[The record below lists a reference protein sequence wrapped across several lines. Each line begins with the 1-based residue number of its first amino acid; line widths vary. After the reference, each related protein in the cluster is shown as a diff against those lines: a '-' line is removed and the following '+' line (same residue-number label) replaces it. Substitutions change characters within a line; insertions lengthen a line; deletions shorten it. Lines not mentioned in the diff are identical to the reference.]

1 MRELYNILT
10 ESKKNFILSP
20 EDKAKLIRLDKRYNT
35 LIMKVRN
42 DFNEKDVKN
51 LDEEREKFFEARKKG
66 EKYFPIF
73 DLGEM
78 KYNTKLLKDLISL
91 KNEFQKF
98 SSCFLSKYYI
108 QCLNRKINWVN
119 YQIMIHKKFDVDYS
133 VERQL
138 SQDIYQQ
145 ALEILKYTKYQD
157 TSKLNRTI
165 GAEEAKIMIEN
176 ALKELD
182 IEWKVIIED
191 NMLARMNVLP
201 NGILRI
207 NKTAKFND
215 ADIEG
220 LIAHE
225 IKGHVLRR
233 IYANKK
239 GLYLFVHGLL
249 GYSIL
254 DEGLAI
260 WNSLNLVNKQKPNV
274 MYNIALKYVVAYNKY
289 RMDFCELFDFTK
301 QIAPTLKD
309 AQIFNCIARAKR
321 EILNTKKLGGVPDDG
336 NYLYGYD
343 IVNNMDDKQ
352 REDILKWN
360 IGPDHIRDI
369 SDLKEFFRVNNFEP
383 IKL

>member
-1 MRELYNILT
+1 MRGLYNILT
-10 ESKKNFILSP
+10 ESKKNFILSS

-145 ALEILKYTKYQD
+145 ALQF
-157 TSKLNRTI
+157 
-165 GAEEAKIMIEN
+165 
-176 ALKELD
+176 LD
-182 IEWKVIIED
+182 SY
-191 NMLARMNVLP
+191 L
-201 NGILRI
+201 I
-207 NKTAKFND
+207 NIHDEFVEKFN
-215 ADIEG
+215 
-220 LIAHE
+220 
-225 IKGHVLRR
+225 
-233 IYANKK
+233 
-239 GLYLFVHGLL
+239 
-249 GYSIL
+249 
-254 DEGLAI
+254 
-260 WNSLNLVNKQKPNV
+260 
-274 MYNIALKYVVAYNKY
+274 
-289 RMDFCELFDFTK
+289 
-301 QIAPTLKD
+301 
-309 AQIFNCIARAKR
+309 
-321 EILNTKKLGGVPDDG
+321 
-336 NYLYGYD
+336 
-343 IVNNMDDKQ
+343 NN
-352 REDILKWN
+352 
-360 IGPDHIRDI
+360 
-369 SDLKEFFRVNNFEP
+369 
-383 IKL
+383 